1 MSWDREELREYDVR
15 ENQNLM
21 QHEKETTMQVDK
33 DEEMV
38 NIHTRIGSH
47 IRKIIKSPNDTIEVQ
62 YIQQD
67 RNDNIYGL
75 GAKIPVD
82 SITVSI
88 KKSPK
93 KQGYIS
99 QMLLS

>member
-1 MSWDREELREYDVR
+1 MNKEDLEDYDVR

-33 DEEMV
+33 EEEMV
-38 NIHTRIGSH
+38 NFHSRIGSH
-47 IRKIIKSPNDTIEVQ
+47 IRKIIKSPNESIEIQ
-62 YIQQD
+62 YIQTD
-67 RNDNIYGL
+67 DDDNINGIS
-75 GAKIPVD
+75 AKIPID
-82 SITVSI
+82 SITISV

-99 QMLLS
+99 QLLT